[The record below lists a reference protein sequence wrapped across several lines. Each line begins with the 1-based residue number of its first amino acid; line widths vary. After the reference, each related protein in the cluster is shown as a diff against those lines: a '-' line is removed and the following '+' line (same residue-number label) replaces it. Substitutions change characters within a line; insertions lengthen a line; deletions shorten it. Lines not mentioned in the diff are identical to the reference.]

1 MEIDLPAAQPA
12 ALSFPPS
19 AVATVDQDKKTV
31 VKKKV
36 KKTSYKAMMASMT
49 KCQKTAD
56 DLQKEKES
64 LRNVTGGGTFSK
76 IDKI

>member
-56 DLQKEKES
+56 DLQKES